1 MRSRILLA
9 SVLAALSLCACTK
22 ENPTESVTEPVIVN
36 VTPADTKAIEDYYS
50 NWAEFIKK
58 IISES
63 GFNLIDIAVKLD
75 FPEIGRLED
84 LDIRDGNGA
93 PVKFGDLSEP
103 EQTAFIECAAVE
115 LAAIQCAKAVQM
127 SALYREFGFLNDL
140 IVAVSAFA
148 DKLIKAGTSIDVFVD
163 KLQTMISRPMVL
175 DVCSPFP
182 AVEEQPA
189 TKGLIG
195 FDDPERMSYPEFIS
209 QMAGVAR
216 KGDFAIIIP
225 VADHPETLWNLKP
238 YFIDTPSG
246 IHHAFGHCAI
256 VMDDFKPETSEDA
269 ELLYGAVE
277 EGVNYESSST
287 WLTDFYLLEPVNLE
301 FIWDIA
307 NTDTPLRIEPVAIPR
322 PERDKFVTYAKQY
335 EHASFIN
342 MLSTD
347 WFVSK
352 RLVPEKFT
360 CASFLWHC
368 CQNVYGLDIS
378 VPFIPTVAPINVVCS
393 PYTIIKKFIT
403 TENLK

>member
-1 MRSRILLA
+1 M
-9 SVLAALSLCACTK
+9 
-22 ENPTESVTEPVIVN
+22 N
-36 VTPADTKAIEDYYS
+36 VTPADTKAITDYYS

-115 LAAIQCAKAVQM
+115 LAAVQCAKAVQI

-148 DKLIKAGTSIDVFVD
+148 DNLIKAGTSIDVVVD
-163 KLQTMISRPMVL
+163 KLQTMISQPMVL

-195 FDDPERMSYPEFIS
+195 FDDPEQMSYSQFIS
-209 QMAGVAR
+209 LMGGVAK
-216 KGDFAIIIP
+216 KGDFAIILPIF
-225 VADHPETLWNLKP
+225 DHPETLLNLCP
-238 YFIDTPSG
+238 LIIDTPAG
-246 IHHAFGHCAI
+246 VHHSLGHCAI
-256 VMDDFKPETSEDA
+256 VMEDVRPDTA
-269 ELLYGAVE
+269 EDEEFIYAAVGSS
-277 EGVNYESSST
+277 GVGYESSST
-287 WLTDFYLLEPVNLE
+287 WLTDFYLLEPVNLK
-301 FIWDIA
+301 FIW
-307 NTDTPLRIEPVAIPR
+307 NVTDETPLKIEPVAIPL
-322 PERDKFVTYAKQY
+322 PEREKFLAYAKQY
-335 EHASFIN
+335 QGAPFIEK
-342 MLSTD
+342 MSVD

-352 RLVPEKFT
+352 RLVPEKFS
-360 CASFLWHC
+360 CASFLWYC
-368 CQNVYGLDIS
+368 CKNVYGMDIS
-378 VPFIPTVAPINVVCS
+378 VPLLPTVAPINVICS
-393 PYTIIKKFIT
+393 PHTIIKRAIT
-403 TENLK
+403 TGNLK